1 MSLRDKYTNEEWNAL
16 EESVEIEK
24 VLTIKIT
31 EKDIKLLIRD
41 KILALED
48 KVVNPANIKFDV
60 VEKVVSTYQINNFE
74 NEDIMGFDYI
84 KSIVKIKN

>member
-48 KVVNPANIKFDV
+48 KVVHPADIKFDV
-60 VEKVVSTYQINNFE
+60 VEKVVNTYQINNFE

-84 KSIVKIKN
+84 KSIVKLRK